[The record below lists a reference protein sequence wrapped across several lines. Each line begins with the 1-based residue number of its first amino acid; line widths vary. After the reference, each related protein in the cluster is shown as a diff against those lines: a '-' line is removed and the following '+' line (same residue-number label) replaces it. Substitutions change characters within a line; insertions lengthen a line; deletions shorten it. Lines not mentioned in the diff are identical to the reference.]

1 MKKIV
6 KKVLSLALFSLTF
19 AVASAEEFKGQI
31 MFNGSSSLAPVI
43 SKISTD
49 FIEGYVTWDKVNS
62 EFPKKNIAIYV
73 SAGGSG
79 QELKVLSRV

>member
-43 SKISTD
+43 SKYLQI
-49 FIEGYVTWDKVNS
+49 
-62 EFPKKNIAIYV
+62 
-73 SAGGSG
+73 
-79 QELKVLSRV
+79 L